1 MSGKPFIRTM
11 ALLILD
17 AEDVVLEVV
26 NRKLKL

>member
-1 MSGKPFIRTM
+1 MNGKLFILTM

-17 AEDVVLEVV
+17 VEDVVLEVV

>member
-1 MSGKPFIRTM
+1 MNGKPFILTM